1 MILVT
6 GAYGF
11 IGSNFVKYLNSKNIS
26 NIIVSDTLKNG
37 KQFKNLSDASFEE
50 FVSPDNITSG
60 LLRYVTKVFHFG
72 AISSTTEWDG
82 EKLLTQNYNFT
93 IDLLNKCIAQNIPV
107 SYSSS
112 ASVYGNGAGPL
123 NLYAYSKYLVDKWV
137 SKKLKEN
144 SKLRIQ
150 GFRYFNVYGPNEWH
164 KENQASPFYQFEQQ
178 ALLTGEIRIFE
189 GSENYKRDFVPV
201 EDVCKIQY
209 ALSTVNES
217 GIFDLGTGSQK
228 SFKDVAEIV
237 ASKHDAKIITIPF
250 PEHLKEHYQY
260 NTLADMSKVKSTINR
275 YNIDITA

>member
-11 IGSNFVKYLNSKNIS
+11 IGSNFVKYLNTKGIS

-37 KQFKNLSDASFEE
+37 KQFKNLSDAEFDE
-50 FVSPDNITSG
+50 FVTPDNITSG

-82 EKLLTQNYNFT
+82 EKVLDQNYNFT
-93 IDLLNKCIAQNIPV
+93 VDLISKCIAQNIPI

-112 ASVYGNGAGPL
+112 ASVYGNGNGPL
-123 NLYAYSKYLVDKWV
+123 NLYAYSKHLVDKYV
-137 SKKLKEN
+137 TKKLAEN

-164 KENQASPFYQFEQQ
+164 KGTQASPFYQFAQQ
-178 ALLTGEIRIFE
+178 ALETGEIRIFE

-201 EDVCKIQY
+201 ETVCKIQY
-209 ALSTVNES
+209 TLSTVNES
-217 GIFDLGTGSQK
+217 GIFDLGTGSQL
-228 SFKDVAEIV
+228 SFKDVADIV
-237 ASKHDAKIITIPF
+237 ASKHNSKIVTIPF

-260 NTLADMSKVKSTINR
+260 NTLANINKVVNIINK
-275 YNIDITA
+275 YNLGI